1 MFKQWYRKKMASFFL
16 QPLGSR
22 DCIGRVVQPFVPQ
35 LVQEH
40 GANCYWLPFTAIVE
54 HAEFV
59 ECAEYVEYA
68 FSLLSYALTCFVCF
82 PSDHQVQYS
91 SWKTNHVPAVSGRI
105 APETHRQH
113 LGLVWRCLDS
123 LDNVLHVLH
132 CSCYAWSQA
141 FQLSCS
147 TAAHS
152 CNHDLFFFQ
161 RGHKAANWFGRC
173 LVTNLHVL
181 SLACQQRHLFRPSFS
196 TRLNIAAAVLLSLH
210 HVTS

>member
-1 MFKQWYRKKMASFFL
+1 M
-16 QPLGSR
+16 
-22 DCIGRVVQPFVPQ
+22 QPFVPQ

-40 GANCYWLPFTAIVE
+40 GAHCYWLPFTAIVE

-82 PSDHQVQYS
+82 PSNHQVQYS

-152 CNHDLFFFQ
+152 CNHDLFFSARTQSGKLIWSMSGDKF
-161 RGHKAANWFGRC
+161 
-173 LVTNLHVL
+173 
-181 SLACQQRHLFRPSFS
+181 ACSITRMSTKTSFS
-196 TRLNIAAAVLLSLH
+196 TLVFDPIEYCSRCSPVFASCHILGRCYAAVL
-210 HVTS
+210 V

>member
-1 MFKQWYRKKMASFFL
+1 ML
-16 QPLGSR
+16 
-22 DCIGRVVQPFVPQ
+22 
-35 LVQEH
+35 
-40 GANCYWLPFTAIVE
+40 N
-54 HAEFV
+54 
-59 ECAEYVEYA
+59 
-68 FSLLSYALTCFVCF
+68 LLSVPSMSSMPFLYSDALTCFVCF

-152 CNHDLFFFQ
+152 CNHDLVFFSEDTKRQ
-161 RGHKAANWFGRC
+161 ID
-173 LVTNLHVL
+173 LVDVWWQICMFYHSHVNKDIFFDP
-181 SLACQQRHLFRPSFS
+181 RFRPDWILQPLFFCLCIMSHLRQMLRCGAGVAWIGKDFPVE
-196 TRLNIAAAVLLSLH
+196 LQKN
-210 HVTS
+210 